1 MPEAL
6 HRQPWLRKCA
16 KSASFW
22 RVDPALSGSY
32 LRERENLLYYRHLR
46 CVALRYA
53 AHAETVLDV
62 GSARPPFVNLLEW
75 VPNRTILGPYFV
87 GASGSASVARSTASL
102 RFSTQF
108 AK

>member
-16 KSASFW
+16 KSASSW

-46 CVALRYA
+46 CVAQRYA
-53 AHAETVLDV
+53 AHPTSLGLPSTRATT
-62 GSARPPFVNLLEW
+62 AR
-75 VPNRTILGPYFV
+75 
-87 GASGSASVARSTASL
+87 
-102 RFSTQF
+102 
-108 AK
+108 